1 MATTERET
9 IQSILEAFQEEVGET
24 PHVYFQPP
32 ENVKMVY
39 PCFRYTEAGDT
50 GIHADDRPYLH
61 VRQYTVIYITR
72 SADPTL
78 PEAMKNL
85 PQVRFDRRYS
95 ANNLNHFVF
104 TFTGMPMWQPSELAL
119 EIIAKDFLGGN

>member
-1 MATTERET
+1 MATMERET
-9 IQSILEAFQEEVGET
+9 IQAVLEGFQEIVGET

-32 ENVKMVY
+32 ENTKMVY
-39 PCFRYTEAGDT
+39 PCFRYTEAGST
-50 GIHADDRPYLH
+50 PLHAEDQPYLH

-72 SADPTL
+72 NADPIL

-85 PQVRFDRRYS
+85 SQVRFDRRYS

-104 TFTGMPMWQPSELAL
+104 TFTGMPTYQSHNPLL
-119 EIIAKDFLGGN
+119 DQIAKDFLGGN